1 MQRKHLNG
9 DDEADQ
15 PPGAPRDW
23 RDVNP
28 ARLVDDILV
37 SLTFLTRLPLSVP
50 VELFK
55 ERPLTIA
62 SRAFPIAG
70 AIIGLLGGLV
80 YWFSAWLGLPVN
92 VSAAITLAAL
102 LLITGAFHEDGLADV
117 ADGFGGG
124 WNRERKLEIMRDSR
138 LGTYGSAAL
147 ICSLLL
153 RFTLITAYA
162 RLDGGGTGGASIVI
176 NVLIASGAA
185 SRCVAIIVQH
195 LVPPARAE
203 GASAR
208 AGRPLEVTVLQAM
221 VATGVIVFLAVN
233 PVSAVMGIVA
243 ALGAGA
249 TVAFL
254 AHRQIGGQ
262 TGDVLGATQQAAE
275 VAFLIAGLMVHP

>member
-37 SLTFLTRLPLSVP
+37 SLAFLTRLPLDVP
-50 VELFK
+50 AELFEK
-55 ERPLTIA
+55 RPLTIA
-62 SRAFPIAG
+62 SRAFPVAG

-80 YWFSAWLGLPVN
+80 YWFTAWLGLPVN

-102 LLITGAFHEDGLADV
+102 LMITGAFHEDGLADV

-124 WNRERKLEIMRDSR
+124 WSRERKLEIMRDSR

-147 ICSLLL
+147 ICTLLL

-162 RLDGGGTGGASIVI
+162 RLEGGGTGGASIVI
-176 NVLIASGAA
+176 NVLIASGAV

-195 LVPPARAE
+195 LVPPARTE
-203 GASAR
+203 GTGAR

-221 VATGVIVFLAVN
+221 VAAGIIVFLAVN

-249 TVAFL
+249 AVAFL